1 MNISAIN
8 DFRKF
13 VEKEVEPGARD
24 LENLDEKNRVHVQK
38 LVFTN
43 LVDRFDTML
52 DVSLLE
58 NCRTEI
64 LLDIALRDL
73 SGPVVESDLMKLLM
87 QGEKIQDAL
96 DVKLKNG
103 LRNSTLRERHSK
115 KLSTLFSVLQPN
127 VNCWSAPR
135 VNISIGEISEQIKP
149 QNKKIPYSI
158 CGYADWLYSRRNSV
172 VHGGGT
178 NKYLAN
184 DIAQIKRL
192 FKVEVTQ
199 TFKIKLSSLENALAF
214 YKDVTSMLK
223 EI

>member
-87 QGEKIQDAL
+87 QGEKKYKMHVTTMDK
-96 DVKLKNG
+96 D
-103 LRNSTLRERHSK
+103 
-115 KLSTLFSVLQPN
+115 LSLIHIPS
-127 VNCWSAPR
+127 PR
-135 VNISIGEISEQIKP
+135 
-149 QNKKIPYSI
+149 
-158 CGYADWLYSRRNSV
+158 D
-172 VHGGGT
+172 
-178 NKYLAN
+178 
-184 DIAQIKRL
+184 
-192 FKVEVTQ
+192 
-199 TFKIKLSSLENALAF
+199 
-214 YKDVTSMLK
+214 
-223 EI
+223 